1 MAVEH
6 RVFLTVFDQIEGRL
20 TARPGLAEVK
30 FLASLVTRLL
40 ESHGEREEDLSY
52 AALDQMLG
60 ERGPIDCLYQDHDEI
75 DGRLAQIQVTQDLD
89 AACRLLAATM
99 TTARKHFQREER
111 IIFPLIEATLHH
123 GTLNDLGREWIHAQ
137 QIPVTHL

>member
-1 MAVEH
+1 MASITDAMAVEH

-60 ERGPIDCLYQDHDEI
+60 ERG
-75 DGRLAQIQVTQDLD
+75 RLIVFI
-89 AACRLLAATM
+89 RTM
-99 TTARKHFQREER
+99 TKLTGGWRRSR
-111 IIFPLIEATLHH
+111 
-123 GTLNDLGREWIHAQ
+123 
-137 QIPVTHL
+137 